1 MRKRDT
7 WEIIKNKMK
16 KFPLSLFWKRN
27 GKNAMKKNEH
37 MTYTLSFRLFHFLYS
52 RDLRV

>member
-7 WEIIKNKMK
+7 WEIIKNKNEKIPSEPILETKPK
-16 KFPLSLFWKRN
+16 KCN
-27 GKNAMKKNEH
+27 EKNEH

-52 RDLRV
+52 RDFRV